1 MTERVLIVDDEEDLR
16 YVYTRQLRGD
26 GYLLDTAADGEEAI
40 EKIRATEYAVILT
53 DMRMPR
59 KDGLAVIAAAREHL
73 PDAEII
79 VLTGHG
85 SLENA
90 LQAFKS
96 GNIFEYLLKPLDDI
110 GVLNT
115 VVARAMERRNL
126 RKHNR
131 ELFEQ
136 LQRAYE
142 ELRQKSEML
151 IQNEKMSAIGVLAA
165 GVAHELNNP
174 LTAVVG
180 FAQMIA
186 EKLKASRPANWND
199 TEYERAQQAL
209 ENLVQGAHRA
219 RDIVGSLLRFARATK
234 PDARTLVDINQTLR
248 DAFVFTE
255 HLLLR
260 HGIMR
265 WRSASR
271 LSCRP
276 CGATPRACSMCSR
289 TCIINAQQATPSG
302 GIVRVITER
311 AEEPKGVW
319 VHVEDTGEGI
329 PPDALEQIF
338 EPFYTRKEH
347 GTGLGLSIAKQI
359 IEEHGGEIRVA
370 SELGKGAR
378 FSVFL
383 PADEAHTI
391 DPTQQTCGWRD
402 PPLDKRPSSGIIL

>member
-1 MTERVLIVDDEEDLR
+1 
-16 YVYTRQLRGD
+16 
-26 GYLLDTAADGEEAI
+26 
-40 EKIRATEYAVILT
+40 
-53 DMRMPR
+53 
-59 KDGLAVIAAAREHL
+59 
-73 PDAEII
+73 
-79 VLTGHG
+79 
-85 SLENA
+85 
-90 LQAFKS
+90 
-96 GNIFEYLLKPLDDI
+96 
-110 GVLNT
+110 
-115 VVARAMERRNL
+115 
-126 RKHNR
+126 
-131 ELFEQ
+131 
-136 LQRAYE
+136 
-142 ELRQKSEML
+142 ML

-186 EKLKASRPANWND
+186 EKLKANRPANWSD

-260 HGIMR
+260 HGIVLEKR
-265 WRSASR
+265 LAPELPPVWGNSAR
-271 LSCRP
+271 LQHVF
-276 CGATPRACSMCSR
+276 TNLL
-289 TCIINAQQATPSG
+289 INAQQATPSG
-302 GIVRVITER
+302 GTVRVITER
-311 AEEPKGVW
+311 ADEPKGVW

-338 EPFYTRKEH
+338 EPFYTRKAQ

-359 IEEHGGEIRVA
+359 IEEHGGEIRVE
-370 SELGKGAR
+370 SEFGKGAR

-383 PADEAHTI
+383 PADDAHTI
-391 DPTQQTCGWRD
+391 DPTQQTRAA
-402 PPLDKRPSSGIIL
+402 

>member
-40 EKIRATEYAVILT
+40 EKIRANEYAVILT

-90 LQAFKS
+90 LQAFKA

-115 VVARAMERRNL
+115 VVARAIERRNL

-186 EKLKASRPANWND
+186 EKLKANRPANWSD

-260 HGIMR
+260 HGIMLEKHLAPELPPV
-265 WRSASR
+265 WGNSAR
-271 LSCRP
+271 LQHVF
-276 CGATPRACSMCSR
+276 TNLL
-289 TCIINAQQATPSG
+289 INAQQATPSG
-302 GIVRVITER
+302 GTVRVLTER
-311 AEEPKGVW
+311 AEQPKGVW

-359 IEEHGGEIRVA
+359 VEEHGGEIRVE
-370 SELGKGAR
+370 SELGRGAR

-383 PADEAHTI
+383 PADDAHTI
-391 DPTQQTCGWRD
+391 DPTQQTQVA
-402 PPLDKRPSSGIIL
+402 

>member
-26 GYLLDTAADGEEAI
+26 GYLLDTAVDGEEAI

-90 LQAFKS
+90 LQAFKA

-115 VVARAMERRNL
+115 VVARAIERRNL

-186 EKLKASRPANWND
+186 EKLKANRPANWSD

-260 HGIMR
+260 HGIVLEKR
-265 WRSASR
+265 LAPELPPVWGNSAR
-271 LSCRP
+271 LQHVF
-276 CGATPRACSMCSR
+276 TNLL
-289 TCIINAQQATPSG
+289 INAQQATPSG
-302 GIVRVITER
+302 GTVRVLTER
-311 AEEPKGVW
+311 AEQPKGVW

-338 EPFYTRKEH
+338 EPFYTRKAQ

-359 IEEHGGEIRVA
+359 IEEHGGEIRVE
-370 SELGKGAR
+370 SEFGKGAR

-383 PADEAHTI
+383 PADDAHTI
-391 DPTQQTCGWRD
+391 DPTQQTRAA
-402 PPLDKRPSSGIIL
+402 

>member
-26 GYLLDTAADGEEAI
+26 GYLLDTAVDGEEAI
-40 EKIRATEYAVILT
+40 EKIRTNEYAVILT

-186 EKLKASRPANWND
+186 EKLKASRPTNWND

-260 HGIMR
+260 HGIMLEKHLAPELPPV
-265 WRSASR
+265 WGNSAR
-271 LSCRP
+271 LQHVF
-276 CGATPRACSMCSR
+276 TNLL
-289 TCIINAQQATPSG
+289 INAQQATPSG

-319 VHVEDTGEGI
+319 VHIEDTGEGI

-383 PADEAHTI
+383 PADDAHTI
-391 DPTQQTCGWRD
+391 DPTQQTRVA
-402 PPLDKRPSSGIIL
+402 

>member
-90 LQAFKS
+90 LQAFKA

-115 VVARAMERRNL
+115 VVARAIERRNL

-151 IQNEKMSAIGVLAA
+151 VQNEKMSAIGVLAA

-186 EKLKASRPANWND
+186 EKLKANRPANWSD

-234 PDARTLVDINQTLR
+234 PDARSLIDINQTLR

-260 HGIMR
+260 HGIVLEKR
-265 WRSASR
+265 LAPELPPVWGNSAR
-271 LSCRP
+271 LQHVF
-276 CGATPRACSMCSR
+276 TNLL
-289 TCIINAQQATPSG
+289 INAQQATPSG
-302 GIVRVITER
+302 GTVRVITER
-311 AEEPKGVW
+311 ADEPKGVW

-338 EPFYTRKEH
+338 EPFYTRKAQ

-359 IEEHGGEIRVA
+359 IEEHGGEIRVE
-370 SELGKGAR
+370 SEFGKGAR

-383 PADEAHTI
+383 PADDAHTI
-391 DPTQQTCGWRD
+391 DPTQQTRAA
-402 PPLDKRPSSGIIL
+402 

>member
-40 EKIRATEYAVILT
+40 EKIRTNEYAVILT

-90 LQAFKS
+90 LQAFKA

-115 VVARAMERRNL
+115 VVARAIERRNL
-126 RKHNR
+126 RQHNR

-151 IQNEKMSAIGVLAA
+151 IQQEKMSAIGVLAA

-186 EKLKASRPANWND
+186 EKLKASRPANWSD
-199 TEYERAQQAL
+199 TEYERALQAL

-234 PDARTLVDINQTLR
+234 PDARALIDINQTLR

-260 HGIMR
+260 HGI
-265 WRSASR
+265 ALEKR
-271 LSCRP
+271 L
-276 CGATPRACSMCSR
+276 TPELPPVWGNAARLQHVF
-289 TCIINAQQATPSG
+289 TNLLINAQQATPSG
-302 GIVRVITER
+302 GVGARPHRTRRR
-311 AEEPKGVW
+311 AERRVGAYRRHRRRHP
-319 VHVEDTGEGI
+319 
-329 PPDALEQIF
+329 A
-338 EPFYTRKEH
+338 RRA
-347 GTGLGLSIAKQI
+347 GTNLRAVLHPQ
-359 IEEHGGEIRVA
+359 
-370 SELGKGAR
+370 GAR
-378 FSVFL
+378 HRAGAVYRQADYRRARRRNPRRERTRQGRALLGVSACRRRTL
-383 PADEAHTI
+383 HRPYPARAGGLTA
-391 DPTQQTCGWRD
+391 P
-402 PPLDKRPSSGIIL
+402 

>member
-1 MTERVLIVDDEEDLR
+1 MPERVLIVDDEEDLR
-16 YVYTRQLRGD
+16 YIYTRQLRGD
-26 GYLLDTAADGEEAI
+26 GYLLDTAGDGEEAI
-40 EKIRATEYAVILT
+40 EKIRHNEYAVILT

-73 PDAEII
+73 PETEII

-110 GVLNT
+110 AVLNT
-115 VVARAMERRNL
+115 VVARAIERRNL

-142 ELRQKSEML
+142 ELRQKSEAL
-151 IQNEKMSAIGVLAA
+151 IQQEKMSAIGTLAA

-180 FAQMIA
+180 FAQLIA
-186 EKLKASRPANWND
+186 EKLRSHRPENWSD
-199 TEYERAQQAL
+199 AEYERVAQAL

-219 RDIVGSLLRFARATK
+219 RDIVGSLLRFARASK
-234 PDARTLVDINQTLR
+234 PDARSLIDINQTLR

-260 HGIMR
+260 HGITLEKQLAPDLPPV
-265 WRSASR
+265 WGNAAR
-271 LSCRP
+271 LQHVF
-276 CGATPRACSMCSR
+276 TNLL
-289 TCIINAQQATPSG
+289 INAQQATPSG
-302 GIVRVITER
+302 GTVRVITER
-311 AEEPKGVW
+311 SDEPKGVW
-319 VHVEDTGEGI
+319 IHVEDTGQGI
-329 PPDALEQIF
+329 APEDLEKIF
-338 EPFYTRKEH
+338 EPFYTRKEE

-359 IEEHGGEIRVA
+359 VEEHGGEIRA
-370 SELGKGAR
+370 FSEPGKGAR

-383 PADEAHTI
+383 PANEA
-391 DPTQQTCGWRD
+391 QTVD
-402 PPLDKRPSSGIIL
+402 PPNANRAVA

>member
-1 MTERVLIVDDEEDLR
+1 MPERVLIVDDEEDLR
-16 YVYTRQLRGD
+16 YIYTRQLRGD
-26 GYLLDTAADGEEAI
+26 GYVLDTAVDGADAI
-40 EKIRATEYAVILT
+40 EKIRAHEYAVILT

-59 KDGLAVIAAAREHL
+59 KDGLAVIAAARERL
-73 PDAEII
+73 PEAEII

-115 VVARAMERRNL
+115 VVARAIERRNL

-142 ELRQKSEML
+142 ELRQKSEAL
-151 IQNEKMSAIGVLAA
+151 IQHEKMSAIGALAA

-180 FAQMIA
+180 FAQLVA
-186 EKLKASRPANWND
+186 EKLQTHRPDNWSD
-199 TEYERAQQAL
+199 AEYKRVQQAL
-209 ENLVQGAHRA
+209 EHLVAGAHRA
-219 RDIVGSLLRFARATK
+219 RDIVSSLLRFARATK
-234 PDARTLVDINQTLR
+234 PDARSLVDINQVLR
-248 DAFVFTE
+248 DSFIFTE

-260 HGIMR
+260 HGITLEKHLSPELPPV
-265 WRSASR
+265 WGNTAR
-271 LSCRP
+271 LQHVF
-276 CGATPRACSMCSR
+276 TNLL
-289 TCIINAQQATPSG
+289 INAQQATPNG
-302 GIVRVITER
+302 GIVRVMSEPCE
-311 AEEPKGVW
+311 APKGVW
-319 VHVEDTGEGI
+319 VHVADTGEGI

-359 IEEHGGEIRVA
+359 VQEHGGEIRVS
-370 SELGKGAR
+370 SELGSGSR

-383 PADEAHTI
+383 PATDAQSANPPQTE
-391 DPTQQTCGWRD
+391 QQ
-402 PPLDKRPSSGIIL
+402 IA

>member
-115 VVARAMERRNL
+115 VVARAIERRNL

-186 EKLKASRPANWND
+186 EKLKANRPANWSD

-260 HGIMR
+260 HGIVLEKR
-265 WRSASR
+265 LAPELPPVWGNSAR
-271 LSCRP
+271 LQHVF
-276 CGATPRACSMCSR
+276 TNLL
-289 TCIINAQQATPSG
+289 INAQQATPSG
-302 GIVRVITER
+302 GTVRVLTER
-311 AEEPKGVW
+311 AEQPKGVW

-329 PPDALEQIF
+329 PPEALERIF

-383 PADEAHTI
+383 PADDAHTI
-391 DPTQQTCGWRD
+391 DPTQQTRVA
-402 PPLDKRPSSGIIL
+402 

>member
-115 VVARAMERRNL
+115 VVARAIERRNL

-186 EKLKASRPANWND
+186 EKLKANRPANWSD

-260 HGIMR
+260 HGIMLEKHLAPELPPV
-265 WRSASR
+265 WGNAAR
-271 LSCRP
+271 LQHVF
-276 CGATPRACSMCSR
+276 TNLL
-289 TCIINAQQATPSG
+289 INAQQATPSG

-319 VHVEDTGEGI
+319 VHIEDTGEGI
-329 PPDALEQIF
+329 PPEALEQIF

-383 PADEAHTI
+383 PADDAHTI
-391 DPTQQTCGWRD
+391 DPTQQTRVA
-402 PPLDKRPSSGIIL
+402 

>member
-1 MTERVLIVDDEEDLR
+1 MPERVLIVDDEEDLR
-16 YVYTRQLRGD
+16 YIYTRQLRND

-40 EKIRATEYAVILT
+40 QKIQSNEYAVIVT

-73 PDAEII
+73 PETEII

-90 LQAFKS
+90 LQAFKA

-115 VVARAMERRNL
+115 VVARALERRNL

-142 ELRQKSEML
+142 ELRQKSEAL
-151 IQNEKMSAIGVLAA
+151 IQQEKMSAIGTLAA

-180 FAQMIA
+180 FAQIVA
-186 EKLKASRPANWND
+186 EKLRTNRPTNWSD
-199 TEYERAQQAL
+199 IEYERVMQAL
-209 ENLVQGAHRA
+209 ENLVHGAHRS
-219 RDIVGSLLRFARATK
+219 RDIVGSLLRFARASR
-234 PDARTLVDINQTLR
+234 PEARSLIDLNQVLC

-260 HGIMR
+260 NGITLEKHLAPDLPPIWGNM
-265 WRSASR
+265 AR
-271 LSCRP
+271 LQHVF
-276 CGATPRACSMCSR
+276 TNLL
-289 TCIINAQQATPSG
+289 INAQQATPSG
-302 GIVRVITER
+302 GVVRVITER
-311 AEEPKGVW
+311 SEEPKGVW
-319 VHVEDTGEGI
+319 AHVEDTGGGI
-329 PPDALEQIF
+329 APEELDKIF
-338 EPFYTRKEH
+338 EPFYTRKQE

-359 IEEHGGEIRVA
+359 VEEHRGEIRVS
-370 SELGKGAR
+370 SEPGKGAR

-391 DPTQQTCGWRD
+391 DPTRKN
-402 PPLDKRPSSGIIL
+402 LAAA

>member
-26 GYLLDTAADGEEAI
+26 GYLLDTAVDGEEAI
-40 EKIRATEYAVILT
+40 EKIRTNEYAVILT

-96 GNIFEYLLKPLDDI
+96 GNILEYLLKPLDDI

-115 VVARAMERRNL
+115 VVARAIERRNL

-186 EKLKASRPANWND
+186 EKLKASRPTNWND

-260 HGIMR
+260 HGIMLEKR
-265 WRSASR
+265 LAPELPPVWGNSAR
-271 LSCRP
+271 LQHVF
-276 CGATPRACSMCSR
+276 TNLL
-289 TCIINAQQATPSG
+289 INAQQATPSG
-302 GIVRVITER
+302 GTVRVLTER
-311 AEEPKGVW
+311 AEQPKGVW

-329 PPDALEQIF
+329 PPEALERIF

-383 PADEAHTI
+383 PADDAHTI
-391 DPTQQTCGWRD
+391 DPTQQTRVA
-402 PPLDKRPSSGIIL
+402 

>member
-1 MTERVLIVDDEEDLR
+1 MPERVLIVDDEEDLR
-16 YVYTRQLRGD
+16 YIYTRQLRND

-40 EKIRATEYAVILT
+40 QKIQTNEYAVILT

-73 PDAEII
+73 PEAEII

-90 LQAFKS
+90 LQAFKA

-115 VVARAMERRNL
+115 VVARALERRNL

-142 ELRQKSEML
+142 ELRQKSEAL
-151 IQNEKMSAIGVLAA
+151 IQQEKMSAIGTLAA

-180 FAQMIA
+180 FAQLIA
-186 EKLKASRPANWND
+186 ERLRTNRPTNWSD
-199 TEYERAQQAL
+199 TEYERVMQAL
-209 ENLVQGAHRA
+209 ENLVNGAHRS
-219 RDIVGSLLRFARATK
+219 RDIVGSLLRFARASR
-234 PDARTLVDINQTLR
+234 PDARSLLDLNQVLR

-260 HGIMR
+260 NGITLEKHLAHELPPV
-265 WRSASR
+265 WGNAAR
-271 LSCRP
+271 LQHVF
-276 CGATPRACSMCSR
+276 TNLL
-289 TCIINAQQATPSG
+289 INAQQATPSG
-302 GIVRVITER
+302 GVVRVITER
-311 AEEPKGVW
+311 SEEPKGVW
-319 VHVEDTGEGI
+319 THVEDTGEGI
-329 PPDALEQIF
+329 DPEELDKIF
-338 EPFYTRKEH
+338 EPFYTRKQG

-359 IEEHGGEIRVA
+359 VDEHRGDIRVS
-370 SELGKGAR
+370 SEPGKGAR

-391 DPTQQTCGWRD
+391 DPTQVNQAVA
-402 PPLDKRPSSGIIL
+402 

>member
-90 LQAFKS
+90 LQAFKA

-115 VVARAMERRNL
+115 VVARAIERRNL

-186 EKLKASRPANWND
+186 EKLKANPPANWND
-199 TEYERAQQAL
+199 TEYERALQAL

-234 PDARTLVDINQTLR
+234 PDARSLIDINQTLR

-260 HGIMR
+260 HGITLEK
-265 WRSASR
+265 R
-271 LSCRP
+271 LAPELPPVWGNAARLQHVF
-276 CGATPRACSMCSR
+276 TNLL
-289 TCIINAQQATPSG
+289 INAQQATPSG
-302 GIVRVITER
+302 GTVRVITER
-311 AEEPKGVW
+311 ADEPKGVW

-329 PPDALEQIF
+329 PPEALEKIF
-338 EPFYTRKEH
+338 EPFYTRKEQ

-359 IEEHGGEIRVA
+359 VEEHGGEIRVA

-383 PADEAHTI
+383 PADDAHTI
-391 DPTQQTCGWRD
+391 DPTQQVQVA
-402 PPLDKRPSSGIIL
+402 

>member
-260 HGIMR
+260 HGIALEKR
-265 WRSASR
+265 LAPELPPVWGNSAR
-271 LSCRP
+271 LQHVF
-276 CGATPRACSMCSR
+276 TNLL
-289 TCIINAQQATPSG
+289 INAQQATPSG
-302 GIVRVITER
+302 GTVRVLTER
-311 AEEPKGVW
+311 AEQPKGVW

-329 PPDALEQIF
+329 PPEALERIF

-391 DPTQQTCGWRD
+391 DPTQQTRVA
-402 PPLDKRPSSGIIL
+402 

>member
-40 EKIRATEYAVILT
+40 EKIRTNEYAVILT

-90 LQAFKS
+90 LQAFKA

-115 VVARAMERRNL
+115 VVARAIERRNL

-151 IQNEKMSAIGVLAA
+151 IQQEKMSAIGVLAA

-186 EKLKASRPANWND
+186 EKLKKNRPANWSD
-199 TEYERAQQAL
+199 AEYERAQQAL

-234 PDARTLVDINQTLR
+234 PEARSFVDINQTLR

-260 HGIMR
+260 HGIVLEK
-265 WRSASR
+265 R
-271 LSCRP
+271 LAPELPPVWGNAARLQHVF
-276 CGATPRACSMCSR
+276 TNLL
-289 TCIINAQQATPSG
+289 INAQQATPSG

-311 AEEPKGVW
+311 ADEPKGVW

-329 PPDALEQIF
+329 LPDALERIF

-359 IEEHGGEIRVA
+359 VEEHGGEIRVE
-370 SELGKGAR
+370 SELGKGSR

-383 PADEAHTI
+383 PADDAHTV
-391 DPTQQTCGWRD
+391 DPTQQTRVA
-402 PPLDKRPSSGIIL
+402 

>member
-26 GYLLDTAADGEEAI
+26 GYLLDTAVDGEEAI
-40 EKIRATEYAVILT
+40 EKIRTNEYAVILT

-186 EKLKASRPANWND
+186 EKLKASRPTNWND

-234 PDARTLVDINQTLR
+234 PDARSLIDINQTLR

-260 HGIMR
+260 HGI
-265 WRSASR
+265 ALEKR
-271 LSCRP
+271 LAPELPPVWGNAARLQHVF
-276 CGATPRACSMCSR
+276 TNL
-289 TCIINAQQATPSG
+289 IINAQQATPSG

-319 VHVEDTGEGI
+319 VHIEDTGEGI

-359 IEEHGGEIRVA
+359 IEEHRGAIRVE

-391 DPTQQTCGWRD
+391 DPTQRA
-402 PPLDKRPSSGIIL
+402 RVA

>member
-26 GYLLDTAADGEEAI
+26 GYLLDTAVDGEEAI
-40 EKIRATEYAVILT
+40 EKIRTNEYAVILT

-234 PDARTLVDINQTLR
+234 PDARSLIDINQTLR

-260 HGIMR
+260 HGIALEKR
-265 WRSASR
+265 LAPELPPVWGNSAR
-271 LSCRP
+271 LQHVF
-276 CGATPRACSMCSR
+276 TNL
-289 TCIINAQQATPSG
+289 IINAQQATPSG

-359 IEEHGGEIRVA
+359 IEEHRGAIRVE

-383 PADEAHTI
+383 PADDAHTI
-391 DPTQQTCGWRD
+391 DPTQQTRVA
-402 PPLDKRPSSGIIL
+402 

>member
-26 GYLLDTAADGEEAI
+26 GYLLDTAVDGEEAI
-40 EKIRATEYAVILT
+40 EKIRTNEYAVILT

-115 VVARAMERRNL
+115 VVARAIERRNL

-186 EKLKASRPANWND
+186 EKLKASRPANWSD

-260 HGIMR
+260 HGIVLEKR
-265 WRSASR
+265 LAPELPPVWGNSAR
-271 LSCRP
+271 LQHVF
-276 CGATPRACSMCSR
+276 TNLL
-289 TCIINAQQATPSG
+289 INAQQATPSG
-302 GIVRVITER
+302 GTVRVLTER

-329 PPDALEQIF
+329 PPEALERIF

-383 PADEAHTI
+383 PADDAHTI
-391 DPTQQTCGWRD
+391 DPTQQTRVA
-402 PPLDKRPSSGIIL
+402 

>member
-115 VVARAMERRNL
+115 VVARAIERRNL

-186 EKLKASRPANWND
+186 EKLKASRPTNWND

-234 PDARTLVDINQTLR
+234 PDARSLIDINQTLR

-260 HGIMR
+260 HGIMLEKHLAPELPPV
-265 WRSASR
+265 WGNSAR
-271 LSCRP
+271 LQHVF
-276 CGATPRACSMCSR
+276 TNL
-289 TCIINAQQATPSG
+289 IINAQQATPSG
-302 GIVRVITER
+302 GTVRVLTER
-311 AEEPKGVW
+311 AEQPKGVW

-329 PPDALEQIF
+329 PPEALERIF

-383 PADEAHTI
+383 PADDAHTI
-391 DPTQQTCGWRD
+391 DPTQQTRVA
-402 PPLDKRPSSGIIL
+402 

>member
-40 EKIRATEYAVILT
+40 EKIRANEYAVILT

-59 KDGLAVIAAAREHL
+59 KDGLAVIAAAREYL

-90 LQAFKS
+90 LQAFKA

-115 VVARAMERRNL
+115 VVARAIERRNL

-186 EKLKASRPANWND
+186 EKLKANRPDNWSD
-199 TEYERAQQAL
+199 TDYERAQQSL

-234 PDARTLVDINQTLR
+234 PDARSLIDINQTLR

-260 HGIMR
+260 HGIALEKQLAPELPPV
-265 WRSASR
+265 WGNAAR
-271 LSCRP
+271 LQHVF
-276 CGATPRACSMCSR
+276 TNL
-289 TCIINAQQATPSG
+289 IINAQQATPSG
-302 GIVRVITER
+302 GTVRVITER
-311 AEEPKGVW
+311 AQEPKGVW

-329 PPDALEQIF
+329 DSDALEQIF
-338 EPFYTRKEH
+338 EPFYTRKEQ
-347 GTGLGLSIAKQI
+347 GTGLGLSIARQI
-359 IEEHGGEIRVA
+359 VEEHGGEIRVE
-370 SELGKGAR
+370 SEQGKGAR

-383 PADEAHTI
+383 PADEAHTL
-391 DPTQQTCGWRD
+391 D
-402 PPLDKRPSSGIIL
+402 PPQRSHAA

>member
-40 EKIRATEYAVILT
+40 EKIRTNEYAVILT

-115 VVARAMERRNL
+115 VVARAIERRNL

-186 EKLKASRPANWND
+186 EKLKANPPTNWGD
-199 TEYERAQQAL
+199 TEYARALQAL

-260 HGIMR
+260 HGIMLEK
-265 WRSASR
+265 R
-271 LSCRP
+271 LALELPPVWGNAARLQHVF
-276 CGATPRACSMCSR
+276 TNLL
-289 TCIINAQQATPSG
+289 INAQQATPSG
-302 GIVRVITER
+302 GTVRVITER
-311 AEEPKGVW
+311 ADEPKGVW

-329 PPDALEQIF
+329 PPEALEQIF

-383 PADEAHTI
+383 PADDAHTI
-391 DPTQQTCGWRD
+391 DPTQQ
-402 PPLDKRPSSGIIL
+402 IQAA

>member
-186 EKLKASRPANWND
+186 EKLKANRPANWSD

-260 HGIMR
+260 HGIMLEKHLAPELPPV
-265 WRSASR
+265 WGNSAR
-271 LSCRP
+271 LQHVF
-276 CGATPRACSMCSR
+276 TNL
-289 TCIINAQQATPSG
+289 IINAQQATPSG

-311 AEEPKGVW
+311 ADEPKGVW

-329 PPDALEQIF
+329 PPEALERIF

-359 IEEHGGEIRVA
+359 IEEHGGEIRVE
-370 SELGKGAR
+370 SEFGKGAR

-383 PADEAHTI
+383 PADDAHTI
-391 DPTQQTCGWRD
+391 DPTQQTRVA
-402 PPLDKRPSSGIIL
+402 

>member
-1 MTERVLIVDDEEDLR
+1 MSERVLIVDDEEDLR

-90 LQAFKS
+90 LQAFKA

-110 GVLNT
+110 SILNT
-115 VVARAMERRNL
+115 VVARAIERRNL

-186 EKLKASRPANWND
+186 EKLKANPPTNWGD
-199 TEYERAQQAL
+199 TEYARALQAL

-234 PDARTLVDINQTLR
+234 PDARSLIDINQTLG

-260 HGIMR
+260 NGIVLEK
-265 WRSASR
+265 R
-271 LSCRP
+271 LAPELPPVWGNAARLQHVF
-276 CGATPRACSMCSR
+276 TNLL
-289 TCIINAQQATPSG
+289 INAQQATPSG
-302 GIVRVITER
+302 GVVRVITER

-319 VHVEDTGEGI
+319 VHIEDTGEGI

-338 EPFYTRKEH
+338 EPFYTRKEQ

-359 IEEHGGEIRVA
+359 VEEHGGEIRVA

-383 PADEAHTI
+383 PADDAHTI
-391 DPTQQTCGWRD
+391 DPTQQ
-402 PPLDKRPSSGIIL
+402 IQAA

>member
-186 EKLKASRPANWND
+186 EKLKASRPTNWND

-260 HGIMR
+260 HGIMLEKHLAPELPPV
-265 WRSASR
+265 WGNSAR
-271 LSCRP
+271 LQHVF
-276 CGATPRACSMCSR
+276 TNLL
-289 TCIINAQQATPSG
+289 INAQQATPSG

-391 DPTQQTCGWRD
+391 DPTQQTRVA
-402 PPLDKRPSSGIIL
+402 

>member
-16 YVYTRQLRGD
+16 YVYMRQLRGD

-40 EKIRATEYAVILT
+40 EKIRTTEYAVILT

-90 LQAFKS
+90 LQAFKA

-110 GVLNT
+110 SVLNT
-115 VVARAMERRNL
+115 VVARAIERRNL

-151 IQNEKMSAIGVLAA
+151 IQQEKMSAIGVLAA

-186 EKLKASRPANWND
+186 EKLKANPPANWND
-199 TEYERAQQAL
+199 SEFTRALQAL

-234 PDARTLVDINQTLR
+234 PDARSLIDINQTLR

-260 HGIMR
+260 HGITLEK
-265 WRSASR
+265 R
-271 LSCRP
+271 LAPELPPVWGNAARLQHVF
-276 CGATPRACSMCSR
+276 TNLL
-289 TCIINAQQATPSG
+289 INAQQATPSG
-302 GIVRVITER
+302 GTVRVITER
-311 AEEPKGVW
+311 ADEPKGVW

-329 PPDALEQIF
+329 PPDALEHIF

-359 IEEHGGEIRVA
+359 IEEHGGEIRVE

-391 DPTQQTCGWRD
+391 DPTQQTQVA
-402 PPLDKRPSSGIIL
+402 

>member
-26 GYLLDTAADGEEAI
+26 GYLLDTAVDGEEAI
-40 EKIRATEYAVILT
+40 EKIRTNEYAVILT

-234 PDARTLVDINQTLR
+234 PDARSLIDINQTLR

-260 HGIMR
+260 HGIALEKR
-265 WRSASR
+265 LAPELPPVWGNSAR
-271 LSCRP
+271 LQHVF
-276 CGATPRACSMCSR
+276 TNLL
-289 TCIINAQQATPSG
+289 INAQQATPSG

-359 IEEHGGEIRVA
+359 IEEHRGAIRVE

-391 DPTQQTCGWRD
+391 DPTQRA
-402 PPLDKRPSSGIIL
+402 RVA

>member
-1 MTERVLIVDDEEDLR
+1 MPERVLIVDDEEDLR
-16 YVYTRQLRGD
+16 YIYTRQLRND

-40 EKIRATEYAVILT
+40 QKIQTNEYAVILT

-73 PDAEII
+73 PDTEII

-90 LQAFKS
+90 LQAFKA

-115 VVARAMERRNL
+115 VVARALERRNL

-142 ELRQKSEML
+142 ELRQKSEAL
-151 IQNEKMSAIGVLAA
+151 IQQEKMSAIGTLAA

-180 FAQMIA
+180 FAQLIA
-186 EKLKASRPANWND
+186 EKLRTNRPTNWSD
-199 TEYERAQQAL
+199 SEYGRVMQAL
-209 ENLVQGAHRA
+209 ENLVQGAHRS
-219 RDIVGSLLRFARATK
+219 RDIVGSLLRFARASR
-234 PDARTLVDINQTLR
+234 PEARSLIDLNQVLR

-260 HGIMR
+260 NGITLEKHLAPELPPI
-265 WRSASR
+265 WGNAAR
-271 LSCRP
+271 LQHVF
-276 CGATPRACSMCSR
+276 TNLL
-289 TCIINAQQATPSG
+289 INAQQATPSG
-302 GIVRVITER
+302 GVVRVRTER
-311 AEEPKGVW
+311 SEEPKGVW
-319 VHVEDTGEGI
+319 THVEDTGDGI
-329 PPDALEQIF
+329 APEELDKIF
-338 EPFYTRKEH
+338 EPFYTRKQE

-359 IEEHGGEIRVA
+359 VEEHQGEIRVS

-383 PADEAHTI
+383 PAVEAHTI
-391 DPTQQTCGWRD
+391 DPTRENQVAA
-402 PPLDKRPSSGIIL
+402 

>member
-1 MTERVLIVDDEEDLR
+1 MPERVLIVDDEEDLR
-16 YVYTRQLRGD
+16 YIYTRQLRND

-40 EKIRATEYAVILT
+40 QKIQTNEYAVILT

-73 PDAEII
+73 PETEII

-90 LQAFKS
+90 LQAFKA

-115 VVARAMERRNL
+115 VVARALERRNL

-142 ELRQKSEML
+142 ELRQKSEAL
-151 IQNEKMSAIGVLAA
+151 IQQEKMSAIGTLAA

-180 FAQMIA
+180 FAQLIA
-186 EKLKASRPANWND
+186 EKLRTNRPTNWSD
-199 TEYERAQQAL
+199 TDYERVMQAL
-209 ENLVQGAHRA
+209 ENLVHGAHRS
-219 RDIVGSLLRFARATK
+219 RDIVGSLLRFARASR
-234 PDARTLVDINQTLR
+234 PDARSLIDLNQVLR

-260 HGIMR
+260 NGITLEKHLAPDLPPV
-265 WRSASR
+265 WGNAAR
-271 LSCRP
+271 LQHVF
-276 CGATPRACSMCSR
+276 TNLL
-289 TCIINAQQATPSG
+289 INAQQATPSG
-302 GIVRVITER
+302 GVVRVITER
-311 AEEPKGVW
+311 SEEPKGVW
-319 VHVEDTGEGI
+319 TYVEDTGEGI
-329 PPDALEQIF
+329 APEELDMIF
-338 EPFYTRKEH
+338 EPFYTRKQE

-359 IEEHGGEIRVA
+359 VEEHGGEIRVS
-370 SELGKGAR
+370 SEPGKGAR

-391 DPTQQTCGWRD
+391 DPTHENQAVA
-402 PPLDKRPSSGIIL
+402 

>member
-16 YVYTRQLRGD
+16 YIYMRQLRGD
-26 GYLLDTAADGEEAI
+26 GYLLETAADGEEAI

-115 VVARAMERRNL
+115 VVARAIERRNL

-186 EKLKASRPANWND
+186 EKLKANPPTNWGD
-199 TEYERAQQAL
+199 TEYARALQAL

-260 HGIMR
+260 HGIMLEKHLAPELPPV
-265 WRSASR
+265 WGNSAR
-271 LSCRP
+271 LQHVF
-276 CGATPRACSMCSR
+276 TNLL
-289 TCIINAQQATPSG
+289 INAQQATPSG
-302 GIVRVITER
+302 GTVRVLTER
-311 AEEPKGVW
+311 AEQPKGVW

-329 PPDALEQIF
+329 PPEALEQIF
-338 EPFYTRKEH
+338 EPFYTRKAQ

-359 IEEHGGEIRVA
+359 IEEHGGEIRVE

-383 PADEAHTI
+383 PADDAHTI
-391 DPTQQTCGWRD
+391 DPTQQTRVA
-402 PPLDKRPSSGIIL
+402 

>member
-1 MTERVLIVDDEEDLR
+1 MPERVLIVDDEEDLR
-16 YVYTRQLRGD
+16 YIYTRQLRSD
-26 GYLLDTAADGEEAI
+26 GYLLDTAVDGEDAI
-40 EKIRATEYAVILT
+40 EKIRANEYAVILT

-73 PDAEII
+73 PEAEII

-90 LQAFKS
+90 LQAFKA

-110 GVLNT
+110 AVLNT
-115 VVARAMERRNL
+115 VIARAIERRNL

-142 ELRQKSEML
+142 ELRQKSEAL
-151 IQNEKMSAIGVLAA
+151 IQQEKMSAIGSLAA

-180 FAQMIA
+180 FAQLVA
-186 EKLKASRPANWND
+186 EKLQAHRPENWSD
-199 TEYERAQQAL
+199 AEYKRIQQAI
-209 ENLVQGAHRA
+209 ENLVAGAHRS
-219 RDIVGSLLRFARATK
+219 RDIVGSLLRFARVSK
-234 PDARTLVDINQTLR
+234 PDARSLIEVNQVLR

-260 HGIMR
+260 HGITLEKHLSPELPPVWGNM
-265 WRSASR
+265 AR
-271 LSCRP
+271 LQHVF
-276 CGATPRACSMCSR
+276 TNLL
-289 TCIINAQQATPSG
+289 INAQQATPSG
-302 GIVRVITER
+302 GIVRVISECSD
-311 AEEPKGVW
+311 EPKGVW

-338 EPFYTRKEH
+338 EPFYTRKEK

-359 IEEHGGEIRVA
+359 VEEHGGEIRVE

-383 PADEAHTI
+383 PATDAQ
-391 DPTQQTCGWRD
+391 TQE
-402 PPLDKRPSSGIIL
+402 PPQKEQWIA